1 MPKHLRIAP
10 AFLLVC
16 LLAPHTAQSAEPF
29 EQVGYYVSAALLN
42 PRGVRNLGMGDTG
55 TASVNPV
62 SSGCFNPATIAWTN
76 GFLLAGETGDESY
89 NFYDDA
95 TTASDVRLSVAA
107 RVADEWRV
115 GGLVGFVSAERF
127 QPFAG
132 MFGLPPASGSDDR
145 MLTVLGAASWTRGM
159 VSIGAGFAAK
169 HLDLYDIDLLT
180 TDLSGWA
187 FDLGL
192 LTAFT
197 FTPEWGMVRPRVGL
211 ASTNLDTGW
220 PDTGVRYEIAGE
232 FRIAMG
238 LDIASSSTSVM
249 GRSVPIVSGSID
261 LDQYSGTGVE
271 SGSLA
276 VGMEV
281 SILDLVQ
288 ARIGSRD
295 GTGDNTQYGFG
306 LGWEFGRWM
315 VRGDYAHWSAGYSFL
330 EWDRDTFGLAA
341 GMRL

>member
-1 MPKHLRIAP
+1 MPKHFRIAP

-16 LLAPHTAQSAEPF
+16 LLAPYTAQSAEPF
-29 EQVGYYVSAALLN
+29 EQVGSYVVSPLLR
-42 PRGVRNLGMGDTG
+42 PTGVRNLGMGETG

-62 SSGCFNPATIAWTN
+62 SSGYFNPATIAWTD
-76 GFLLAGETGDESY
+76 GFLLAGEYRDLAYFSS
-89 NFYDDA
+89 DDQL
-95 TTASDVRLSVAA
+95 TVDVRLSAGKPVAT
-107 RVADEWRV
+107 EWRV
-115 GGLVGFVSAERF
+115 AGLVGYNSAGNLNH
-127 QPFAG
+127 FA
-132 MFGLPPASGSDDR
+132 PPEEPASDKFDH

-159 VSIGAGFAAK
+159 VSIGAGVAAK
-169 HLDLYDIDLLT
+169 HLDLYDTDFLA

-197 FTPEWGMVRPRVGL
+197 FTPDWGMVRPRIGL
-211 ASTNLDTGW
+211 ATNNLDTGW

-232 FRIAMG
+232 SRLAMG
-238 LDIASSSTSVM
+238 VDVASSTISVA
-249 GRSVPIVSGSID
+249 GRAVPIVSGSID
-261 LDQYSGTGVE
+261 LDNFFETDLDGGN
-271 SGSLA
+271 LA
-276 VGMEV
+276 VGVEV

-295 GTGDNTQYGFG
+295 GTGDNTMYGFG

-315 VRGDYAHWSAGYSFL
+315 VRGDYAHQSWDGYWL
-330 EWDRDTFGLAA
+330 ERSDDTFGLAM